1 MSREVLARDAA
12 VKMAAAGMPNA
23 ACTRRGRLWS
33 VLERAHRRASTPE
46 EAKEVIA
53 AIREEFCGG
62 CHALVGCHQLARV
75 GEYTGLAAGAA
86 YENGE
91 RQEPTWT
98 APKAGR
104 AARAA
109 RGRKAQPRHMAVG
122 PQRTRGSG

>member
-1 MSREVLARDAA
+1 LARDAA
-12 VKMAAAGMPNA
+12 VKMTAAGLPSG

-33 VLERAHRRASTPE
+33 VLERAHRRAASPDD
-46 EAKEVIA
+46 AKEVIT

-62 CHALVGCHQLARV
+62 CPALLGCHQLAQV

-104 AARAA
+104 ARRA
-109 RGRKAQPRHMAVG
+109 
-122 PQRTRGSG
+122 S